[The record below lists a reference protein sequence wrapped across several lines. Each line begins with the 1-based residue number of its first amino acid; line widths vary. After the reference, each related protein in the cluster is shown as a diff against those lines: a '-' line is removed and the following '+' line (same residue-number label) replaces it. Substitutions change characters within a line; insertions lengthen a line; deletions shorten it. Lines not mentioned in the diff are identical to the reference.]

1 MSTLAAPIL
10 AEARWP
16 LADDS
21 ATAAFGAALAD
32 ALRAQQATIAQHGFV
47 LWLRGD
53 LGAGKTALVRALLR
67 RLGVEGPVKSPTF
80 SLVEPYVVS
89 RLNFYHFDF
98 YRFSQASEFDAAGFR
113 EMFGG
118 GSICAVE
125 WPERAAG
132 RLPGPDLSIA
142 LYVTDPGRL
151 ANAQAVTEAGAQ
163 CLSFVRNAMPPAA
176 PPGAA

>member
-1 MSTLAAPIL
+1 MPASSHPNDAA
-10 AEARWP
+10 ACP
-16 LADDS
+16 LADER
-21 ATAAFGAALAD
+21 ATAVLGAALAD
-32 ALRAQQATIAQHGFV
+32 ALSALGPAIARHGFV

-89 RLNFYHFDF
+89 SLNFYHFDF
-98 YRFSQASEFDAAGFR
+98 YRFSQAADFDAAGFR
-113 EMFGG
+113 DMFGA

-125 WPERAAG
+125 WPERATG
-132 RLPGPDLSIA
+132 RLPAPDLTIA
-142 LYVTDPGRL
+142 LDIVDHGRA
-151 ANAQAVTEAGAQ
+151 ANLQAASETGAQ
-163 CLSFVRNAMPPAA
+163 CLRLVSNAMLSAA